1 MSGCMDL
8 SHVPELVVLVQV
20 GKDPREGLTL
30 LIGHQLREAL
40 TGLGGL
46 EFLLY

>member
-1 MSGCMDL
+1 MSGWPDL
-8 SHVPELVVLVQV
+8 SLVPELVVLVQV
-20 GKDPREGLTL
+20 GKNLREGLTL
-30 LIGHQLREAL
+30 SLGHQLHEAV